1 MLKSAESVYNV
12 RVGKI
17 EHQDH
22 GKSVSGMSDRTESKK
37 GFTRRQILKGAPIA
51 IAGAAALGM
60 VTGRVLPKFTQGKR
74 MPNVPED
81 SIFAPDPN
89 RYPRV

>member
-1 MLKSAESVYNV
+1 M
-12 RVGKI
+12 
-17 EHQDH
+17 
-22 GKSVSGMSDRTESKK
+22 GKSVSGMSDKADSKK

-51 IAGAAALGM
+51 IAGAAVLGM
-60 VTGRVLPKFTQGKR
+60 VSGRVASKFVRSKR

-89 RYPRV
+89 RYPRA